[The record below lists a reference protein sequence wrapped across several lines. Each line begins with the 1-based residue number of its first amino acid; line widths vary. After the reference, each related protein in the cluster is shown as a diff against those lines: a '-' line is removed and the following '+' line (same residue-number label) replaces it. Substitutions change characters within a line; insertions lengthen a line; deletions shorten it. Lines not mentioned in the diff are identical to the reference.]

1 MNDHSTAYAAEP
13 AGWWG
18 RTGTNPPRR
27 ILVVEDDSC
36 IRELIVH
43 VLAGSGYQVDAVG
56 DGAAAWQALL
66 DTGHYDLIVTDNNM
80 PKVTGI
86 ELLGR
91 LRSARPDL
99 PVIMCSGALPTD
111 VFARSPWLKP
121 EATLLKPYTVDE
133 LLATVQTV
141 LGVAGC
147 LREPVVAPPN
157 GRDHAAL

>member
-13 AGWWG
+13 AGLRG
-18 RTGTNPPRR
+18 RSGTHSPRR
-27 ILVVEDDSC
+27 ILVVEDDNC
-36 IRELIVH
+36 IRELNAH
-43 VLAGSGYQVDAVG
+43 VLAGSGYHVDAVE

-66 DTGHYDLIVTDNNM
+66 DAGHYDLIVTDNHM

-91 LRSARPDL
+91 LRFARPEL

-121 EATLLKPYTVDE
+121 EATLLKPYTVNE

-141 LGVAGC
+141 LGASGC
-147 LREPVVAPPN
+147 LREPVAAP
-157 GRDHAAL
+157 

>member
-13 AGWWG
+13 AGWRG
-18 RTGTNPPRR
+18 NLGTNPPRR

-36 IRELIVH
+36 IRELNVN
-43 VLAGSGYQVDAVG
+43 VLSGSGYHVDAVA

-66 DTGHYDLIVTDNNM
+66 DAGHYDLIVTDNNM

-91 LRSARPDL
+91 LRTVRPDL
-99 PVIMCSGALPTD
+99 PVIMCSGALPAD

-121 EATLLKPYTVDE
+121 EATLLKPYTINE

-141 LGVAGC
+141 LGASGC
-147 LREPVVAPPN
+147 LREPVAAPPT